1 MTAPRPAPTL
11 VDVPEEDAGS
21 ITAAP
26 RFATRQRVAANIGRP
41 ASLGPFVVIVGAAL
55 ILGLAAL
62 RLARPRH
69 ATLALA
75 SSLPKRSLVEIDGRP
90 TLAPDVGGTLDL
102 PPGRHLVTLVL
113 PRNDRREYSI
123 DVRAGDRILVFPLLR
138 GSAGAAYEGR
148 DP

>member
-1 MTAPRPAPTL
+1 MKTPTHLLNLLGAPTPIPL
-11 VDVPEEDAGS
+11 EGGGGAK
-21 ITAAP
+21 AA
-26 RFATRQRVAANIGRP
+26 I
-41 ASLGPFVVIVGAAL
+41 
-55 ILGLAAL
+55 
-62 RLARPRH
+62 
-69 ATLALA
+69 
-75 SSLPKRSLVEIDGRP
+75 
-90 TLAPDVGGTLDL
+90 TLDL